1 MKLARL
7 VVVAVAA
14 LLCGGGFVASQ
25 LASLNGDSQ
34 NFATRMDEPPIR
46 MLALLLLV
54 AAVSLAFV
62 KDSSGDSG
70 GSEETEG

>member
-25 LASLNGDSQ
+25 LASINGDAQ
-34 NFATRMDEPPIR
+34 NYATRMDQAPIR

-54 AAVSLAFV
+54 AAIALAFV

-70 GSEETEG
+70 SEESEG

>member
-25 LASLNGDSQ
+25 LASLNQDAQ
-34 NFATRMDEPPIR
+34 NYATRMDQPPIR

-54 AAVSLAFV
+54 AAVGLAFV
-62 KDSSGDSG
+62 KDTSAETDA
-70 GSEETEG
+70 SEETEG